1 MSHWL
6 EKCPV
11 PSLASTVLDY
21 YCYCVTV
28 SVALGKPAWH
38 MYKVYEDFPQGGR
51 NCTEWRQVQTH
62 PLKHLINVH
71 QEPFKIVLH
80 PSLVCTELEVR
91 TFLVILLQISA
102 TVQSAQQNILPL
114 CQDWSQCSFYH
125 YSHKFMWNYYYN
137 IPSFF
142 FSLQKKTH
150 RCFVLKIKFTN
161 FTLIS
166 WFTQCCWLHIKRK
179 KNQKPPTRLPPSLQS

>member
-11 PSLASTVLDY
+11 PSLASTVPDY

-28 SVALGKPAWH
+28 NVALGKPAWH
-38 MYKVYEDFPQGGR
+38 MYKFYEDFPQGRR
-51 NCTEWRQVQTH
+51 NCTEWRQVQSH

-91 TFLVILLQISA
+91 TFLVTLLQISA

-114 CQDWSQCSFYH
+114 TVPGLKSVFILSL
-125 YSHKFMWNYYYN
+125 
-137 IPSFF
+137 
-142 FSLQKKTH
+142 FS
-150 RCFVLKIKFTN
+150 
-161 FTLIS
+161 
-166 WFTQCCWLHIKRK
+166 
-179 KNQKPPTRLPPSLQS
+179 